1 MKKRPNII
9 GKYFHSFPQGKLTW
23 QGQVLNQL
31 APGKYLVQLYEW
43 FLGGLSDELIVSI
56 DRMVDEKWNFYSH
69 VDDWR
74 DEANRIQLRNE
85 RLEKAQEEGASPQT
99 EVN

>member
-9 GKYFHSFPQGKLTW
+9 GKYFHTFPGGKLTW

-43 FLGGLSDELIVSI
+43 FLGGLDDEIIVTI
-56 DRMVDEKWNFYSH
+56 DRMIDERWNFYSH
-69 VDDWR
+69 QDDWR
-74 DEANRIQLRNE
+74 EEANRIQRHQE
-85 RLEKAQEEGASPQT
+85 RMENAQEAGA
-99 EVN
+99 EIN